1 MRRNPVVRLLRF
13 RWRYDR
19 RVTTAAV
26 LAVGLI
32 SSVVAR
38 ALLPA
43 SWRPASLAWLLP
55 AALVAYAVMRVD
67 AKVYWSKRFK
77 HAVIDRLGGDVDDAQ
92 TWVVAG
98 LAGAAFLVVVAGA
111 QRLLG

>member
-1 MRRNPVVRLLRF
+1 MRF
-13 RWRYDR
+13 RWRYER
-19 RVTTAAV
+19 GVTTAAV
-26 LAVGLI
+26 LGVGLL
-32 SSVVAR
+32 SSLVAR

-43 SWRPASLAWLLP
+43 SWRPASLAWLVP
-55 AALVAYAVMRVD
+55 AALVSYAVMRVD

-98 LAGAAFLVVVAGA
+98 LAGAAFLVAVAVV
-111 QRLLG
+111 QRATT